1 MKTKISKHTVF
12 TAMFLLAFCQIFL
25 LAGCAEQTKAPT
37 ETGLKVEKS
46 GEIVS
51 TIVESFEKEYYSQAS
66 LQEMIEDEI
75 TSYQKNGAITLNKVE
90 VQETEN
96 GNTVTVEI
104 TYASGQDYAAF
115 NDTKLFFGT
124 VSEAQAAGY
133 AIPTD
138 LVSVKED
145 RTITS
150 EELDGMKEKYV
161 FITNESLPVTLPEKV
176 AFVTQD
182 TEIISSNCIK
192 AREEGAKL
200 TYVIMK

>member
-75 TSYQKNGAITLNKVE
+75 TSYQKNGAITLNK
-90 VQETEN
+90 
-96 GNTVTVEI
+96 
-104 TYASGQDYAAF
+104 
-115 NDTKLFFGT
+115 
-124 VSEAQAAGY
+124 
-133 AIPTD
+133 
-138 LVSVKED
+138 
-145 RTITS
+145 
-150 EELDGMKEKYV
+150 
-161 FITNESLPVTLPEKV
+161 
-176 AFVTQD
+176 
-182 TEIISSNCIK
+182 
-192 AREEGAKL
+192 
-200 TYVIMK
+200 